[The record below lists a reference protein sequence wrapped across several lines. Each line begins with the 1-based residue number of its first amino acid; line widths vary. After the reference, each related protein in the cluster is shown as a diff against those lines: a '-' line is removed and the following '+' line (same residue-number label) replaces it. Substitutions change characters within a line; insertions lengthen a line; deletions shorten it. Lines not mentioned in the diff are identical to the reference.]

1 MSDGGGISPVGI
13 VVLGVG
19 AIVIIVG
26 FSGAQH
32 KVLAA
37 LTNKPAQPTDTGT
50 AWPSAP
56 TLPSGDIQSLLQLL
70 QLAGNL
76 FGISD
81 NGIPTSIVDVSTTGA
96 GGSAEKV
103 VAFARSKIGIAYQ
116 YGGTGNPGY
125 DCSGL
130 TQAAYKSI
138 GVSIPR
144 TTEEQVLVGTGVAKA
159 NLQLGDL
166 VFPDIGHVQIYS
178 GGGKIIEA
186 AHTGTTVREVPM
198 WGFMAARRVL

>member
-1 MSDGGGISPVGI
+1 MSDDGSVGGISPVGI

-19 AIVIIVG
+19 ALVVIIG
-26 FSGAQH
+26 FTGSQH
-32 KVLAA
+32 KILAA
-37 LTNKPAQPTDTGT
+37 LTNKPAQPVDTGT
-50 AWPSAP
+50 PWPAAP
-56 TLPSGDIQSLLQLL
+56 SLPSGDILPLLQLF
-70 QLAGNL
+70 GNL

-81 NGIPTSIVDVSTTGA
+81 NGIPTTIVDASTTGA

-144 TTEEQVLVGTGVAKA
+144 TTEEQILVGTGVAKA

-186 AHTGTTVREVPM
+186 AHTGTTIREVPM